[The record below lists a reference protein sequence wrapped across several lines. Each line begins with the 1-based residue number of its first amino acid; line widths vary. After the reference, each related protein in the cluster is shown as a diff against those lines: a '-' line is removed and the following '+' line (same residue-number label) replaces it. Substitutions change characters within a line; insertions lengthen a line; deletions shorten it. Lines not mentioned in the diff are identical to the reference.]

1 MISLK
6 YKSEMQ
12 YSNTK
17 ALLYGVLGVGDFLN
31 LAPVQPGSNPNGITD
46 PQIAYNTIIAEPP
59 GDIGV
64 FNENLGGSYVQPNVN
79 AVPTLQNAALR
90 MFEPNGTEKASN
102 AAYTAAELAGSVI
115 LMILLPRAKRCNG
128 SVNRHRR
135 TGSLDRWIRTI
146 RPTCPWDWLR
156 CVATSISRATPADLP
171 ALRCGQA
178 STPPCSA
185 SIRKPR

>member
-1 MISLK
+1 MILLK

-17 ALLYGVLGVGDFLN
+17 ALLFQATFVGNYGVLGVGDFLN

-115 LMILLPRAKRCNG
+115 LMILLP
-128 SVNRHRR
+128 
-135 TGSLDRWIRTI
+135 L
-146 RPTCPWDWLR
+146 
-156 CVATSISRATPADLP
+156 
-171 ALRCGQA
+171 Q
-178 STPPCSA
+178 
-185 SIRKPR
+185 

>member
-1 MISLK
+1 MILLK

-17 ALLYGVLGVGDFLN
+17 ALLFQATFVGNYGVLGVGDFLN
-31 LAPVQPGSNPNGITD
+31 LAPVQAGSNPNGITD

-115 LMILLPRAKRCNG
+115 LMILLP
-128 SVNRHRR
+128 
-135 TGSLDRWIRTI
+135 L
-146 RPTCPWDWLR
+146 
-156 CVATSISRATPADLP
+156 
-171 ALRCGQA
+171 Q
-178 STPPCSA
+178 
-185 SIRKPR
+185 